1 MGQTQQQID
10 QYLAMW
16 IEKIDSAICCLQE
29 THLRNMNRL
38 RVKRKK
44 NNLLNELRVI
54 SCHSLTDI

>member
-29 THLRNMNRL
+29 THLRNTNRM

-44 NNLLNELRVI
+44 NLLNELRVI
-54 SCHSLTDI
+54 GCHSLTDI

>member
-44 NNLLNELRVI
+44 KQLIKWIESDKLP
-54 SCHSLTDI
+54 